1 MVVGACVRVHLM
13 RSWALIVPKRPGVT
27 KTTTTTIPPTFFL
40 RQDAIS
46 DHIAEF
52 IIYACS
58 GSHMSQIF
66 IGCFMSSLL
75 FSFSSSSSS
84 SSIYQYD
91 SLASAY
97 NSGVAGDG
105 DGPIKLAFIRTVRL
119 QA

>member
-1 MVVGACVRVHLM
+1 M

-40 RQDAIS
+40 RLDALS

-66 IGCFMSSLL
+66 IGGFMSSLL
-75 FSFSSSSSS
+75 FSSSSSS

-105 DGPIKLAFIRTVRL
+105 DGPIKLAFICTVRL